1 MQAGSEGDEHDART
15 APADRWRTVPAIV
28 VSVAFLTPLLFMLS
42 GSFRPAGVPPTPSPD
57 LTPWPPALE
66 NYPAAFDATD
76 LALQTR
82 NSAIV
87 ALLAVP
93 LAVLVASAAGFALT
107 QVSRRVATVIT
118 AASLVAL
125 MVPATALLVGRF
137 TVFRTLGLTDT
148 FVPLVAPALL
158 GMSPFYVLLFF
169 WSYRRLPAELFDA
182 ARLEGAGVLTLWWR
196 VAAPLTRPVT
206 VAVVV
211 LAFAMSWGNL
221 LDPLVYLYDPARY
234 TLPLGLRSLTGLDP
248 SDQPVFL
255 AAAVVATVPVVLV
268 FVVAQRWFLGRDR
281 LVSTLAP

>member
-1 MQAGSEGDEHDART
+1 VQATEGDRRT
-15 APADRWRTVPAIV
+15 APRDRWRVLPAVV
-28 VSVAFLTPLLFMLS
+28 VSVAFLTPLLFLVS
-42 GSFRPAGVPPTPSPD
+42 GSFRPAGVPPSPTPD
-57 LTPWPPALE
+57 LIPWPPATG
-66 NYPAAFDATD
+66 NYTAAFEATD

-82 NSAIV
+82 NSAVV

-107 QVSRRVATVIT
+107 QVSRRLATAVT

-137 TVFRTLGLTDT
+137 TVFRALGLTDT

-169 WSYRRLPAELFDA
+169 WSYRRLPTDLFDA

-211 LAFAMSWGNL
+211 LAFAVSWGNL
-221 LDPLVYLYDPARY
+221 LDPLVYLYDPTRY
-234 TLPLGLRSLTGLDP
+234 TLPLGLRSLTRLDP

-255 AAAVVATVPVVLV
+255 AAAVVATLPVVAV
-268 FVVAQRWFLGRDR
+268 FLVAQRWFLGRDR
-281 LVSTLAP
+281 LVAPLAP